1 MLPMLKI
8 FHLTS
13 DLVVH
18 RECLVDEWET
28 QVYLRGTQV
37 YPSHAEGTQVYP
49 RHAAGTQVYPSHAE
63 GTQVYLRHA
72 VGTPA

>member
-28 QVYLRGTQV
+28 QVYPRGTQV

-49 RHAAGTQVYPSHAE
+49 RHA
-63 GTQVYLRHA
+63 
-72 VGTPA
+72 VGAPA